1 MEKRRKRIVVPLW
14 VALLLC
20 VGAAAQA
27 LQSPSQFLHMPVGA
41 DRTLADYGQIARYFH
56 YLAQNSPRMQMQNLG
71 PTTDG
76 HEFLLAAFSSPDNLK
91 AAGQYRDIARQ
102 LAHPHGLTG
111 AQLDGLVAQ
120 GKPIVLI
127 TCNIHSTEIAS
138 SQMALEL
145 AWSLAAATDP
155 TVRQREQDM
164 IILLAPSLNPDGE
177 VLVTDWYRKY
187 LGTPYEGGSMPWI
200 YNHYTGHDDNRD
212 WYMLT
217 QKETLAMTHAVY
229 AEWYPQVWL
238 DEHQM
243 GETGPRLFVPP
254 YADPIAPSV
263 SPLMWRGINRI
274 GANMAWRL
282 EQRGKAGVVDHYEF
296 DAYYPGS
303 VDSNPEFKNMFALI
317 IEAASAAIATPLHL
331 NPTDLRGGGK
341 GLPDYTVTSNFPH
354 PWPGGTWS
362 LRDIM
367 DYERIA
373 TDAMLETVDLHPK
386 DFLSGVAAMARE
398 QIAAGDPD
406 VYWRIPRRQ
415 RDPMAAARL
424 AQVMTDNAVQVL
436 ATPREYL
443 VPTAQA
449 YGKYAQEL
457 LGIQHYPEV
466 RAATGDPILQ
476 PYDVTAW
483 SLPLMMGVEISK
495 GAAPDAAGAHA
506 FTAADYPAGGLSG
519 TGAVYELSRDSNA
532 AFKLVNAAWKAGMAV
547 STAPGGM
554 LLLPAAPGLAELA
567 QSNHVTLQ
575 GAPAMPAGAVPLPP
589 VRVGL
594 YKPWTANMDEGWTR
608 FVLDQYGFAPKSL
621 DNAAVQAG
629 NLRPAYDA
637 LIIPDMSTAQLRNGL
652 PPSQMPAPYAG
663 GIGPTGEAALQEFVR
678 AGGTLITLGR
688 SSEWAMESFRL
699 PVTNAL
705 ARVQPDAFSSPGSLL
720 RVHLDPAAPV
730 NFGMPDEAAI
740 FVDEPL
746 AFATRPA
753 PPEQKTTVL
762 AEYPSRGDEILLSGW
777 MRGADLLARRAAA
790 VSLSEGAG
798 HIVLFGFRVQNRA
811 QTEGTFKML
820 FNAIL
825 TAARGRKIGS

>member
-1 MEKRRKRIVVPLW
+1 VKRIYSLGLVC
-14 VALLLC
+14 LLLAPA
-20 VGAAAQA
+20 AAAQTP
-27 LQSPSQFLHMPVGA
+27 QPPSQFLGIPVGA

-56 YLAQNSPRMQMQNLG
+56 YLAQNSARMQLENLG

-76 HEFLLAAFSSPDNLK
+76 HEFLLAAFSSPENLK
-91 AAGQYRDIARQ
+91 NAARYRDIARQ
-102 LAHPHGLTG
+102 LAHPRGLTA
-111 AQLDGLVAQ
+111 AQIEGLVAQ

-145 AWSLAAATDP
+145 AWSLATAADAAT
-155 TVRQREQDM
+155 QARERDM

-187 LGTPYEGGSMPWI
+187 LGTRYEGGSMPWI

-217 QKETLAMTHAVY
+217 QKETLAMTRAVY

-243 GETGPRLFVPP
+243 GTSGPRLFVPP

-341 GLPDYTVTSNFPH
+341 GLPDYTVASNFPH

-373 TDAMLETVDLHPK
+373 TDAMLETVDLHPA
-386 DFLSGVAAMARE
+386 DFLGGVAAMARE
-398 QIAAGDPD
+398 QIAAGDPN
-406 VYWRIPRRQ
+406 VYWRIPRAQ
-415 RDPMAAARL
+415 RDPVAAARL
-424 AQVMTDNAVQVL
+424 AQVMAENAVRVL
-436 ATPREYL
+436 ATPHEYL
-443 VPTAQA
+443 IPTAQA

-466 RAATGDPILQ
+466 RAAAGDDILQ

-483 SLPLMMGVEISK
+483 SLPLMMGVEIAK
-495 GAAPDAAGAHA
+495 GAAPEAAGAHA
-506 FTAADYPAGGLSG
+506 FTAADFPAGGLTG
-519 TGAVYELSRDSNA
+519 AGAVYALGRDSNA
-532 AFKLVNAAWKAGMAV
+532 AFKLVNAAQKAGLAV
-547 STAPGGM
+547 STTPDGT
-554 LLLPAAPGLAELA
+554 LLLPAAPGLDALA
-567 QSNHVTLQ
+567 RAAHVTLQ
-575 GAPAMPAGAVPLPP
+575 AQAAMPGGAVALKR

-608 FVLDQYGFAPKSL
+608 FVLDQYGFAPRSL

-629 NLRPAYDA
+629 NLRQSLDA
-637 LIIPDMSTAQLRNGL
+637 IIIPDMSAGQLRNGQAAA
-652 PPSQMPAPYAG
+652 QMPAPYAG
-663 GIGPTGEAALQEFVR
+663 GIGAQGEAALRAFVA

-688 SSEWAMESFRL
+688 ASEWAMESFRL
-699 PVTNAL
+699 PVSNAL
-705 ARVQPDAFSSPGSLL
+705 ARVQPDQFSAPGSLL
-720 RVHLDPAAPV
+720 RVQLDTAAPV
-730 NFGMPDEAAI
+730 NFGMPREAAI

-762 AEYPSRGDEILLSGW
+762 AEYPARADEILLSGW
-777 MRGADLLARRAAA
+777 MRGADLLTRRAAA
-790 VSLSEGAG
+790 VSLSQGAG
-798 HIVLFGFRVQNRA
+798 RLVLFGFRVQNRA

-825 TAARGRKIGS
+825 TAGAEGEK

>member
-1 MEKRRKRIVVPLW
+1 VL
-14 VALLLC
+14 
-20 VGAAAQA
+20 AAAGQA
-27 LQSPSQFLHMPVGA
+27 LQAPSRFLGIPVGA
-41 DRTLADYGQIARYFH
+41 DRTLADYGQIAKYFH
-56 YLAQNSPRMQMQNLG
+56 YLARNSPRMQLENLG

-76 HEFLLAAFSSPDNLK
+76 HEFLLAAFSSPENLK
-91 AAGQYRDIARQ
+91 EAARYRDIARQ
-102 LAHPHGLTG
+102 LAHPRGLT
-111 AQLDGLVAQ
+111 AARVDELVAQ

-145 AWSLAAATDP
+145 AWSLATAADP
-155 TVRQREQDM
+155 AIQARERDM

-187 LGTPYEGGSMPWI
+187 LGTAYEGGSMPWI

-217 QKETLAMTHAVY
+217 QKETLAMTRAVY

-243 GETGPRLFVPP
+243 GATGPRLFVPP

-317 IEAASAAIATPLHL
+317 IEAASAAVATPLHL
-331 NPTDLRGGGK
+331 NSTDLRGGGK
-341 GLPDYTVTSNFPH
+341 GLPDYTVASNFPH
-354 PWPGGTWS
+354 PWPGGVWR

-386 DFLSGVAAMARE
+386 DFLGGVAAMAQE
-398 QIAAGDPD
+398 QIAAGNPA

-424 AQVMTDNAVQVL
+424 AQVMADNAVRVL
-436 ATPREYL
+436 ATSGEYL
-443 VPTAQA
+443 IPTAQA

-466 RAATGDPILQ
+466 RAAAGDDILQ
-476 PYDVTAW
+476 PYDITAW

-495 GAAPDAAGAHA
+495 GAAPDAAAAHP
-506 FTAADYPAGGLSG
+506 FTAADYPAGGLEG
-519 TGAVYELSRDSNA
+519 AGAVYALTRDSNA
-532 AFKLVNAAWKAGMAV
+532 AFKLVNAAQKAGIAV
-547 STAPGGM
+547 STAADGT
-554 LLLPAAPGLAELA
+554 LLLPAAPGLEALA
-567 QSNHVTLQ
+567 RAQHVTLRGQ
-575 GAPAMPAGAVPLPP
+575 SAMPGDATALRP

-608 FVLDQYGFAPKSL
+608 FVLDQYGFAPRSL
-621 DNAAVQAG
+621 DNAAIQAG
-629 NLRPAYDA
+629 SLRERYDA
-637 LIIPDMSTAQLRNGL
+637 IILPDMPAAQIRNGL
-652 PPSQMPAPYAG
+652 PAAQMPAPYAG
-663 GIGPTGEAALQEFVR
+663 GIGPQGEAALRDFVQ
-678 AGGTLITLGR
+678 AGGSLITLGR
-688 SSEWAMESFRL
+688 ASEWAMESFHL
-699 PVTNAL
+699 PVSNAL
-705 ARVQPDAFSSPGSLL
+705 ARVKPGEFSCPGSLL
-720 RVHLDPAAPV
+720 RAHLDLAAPV
-730 NFGMPDEAAI
+730 NFGMSEDAAI

-753 PPEQKTTVL
+753 PPEQKLTVL
-762 AEYPSRGDEILLSGW
+762 AAYPSRADSVLLSGW
-777 MRGADLLARRAAA
+777 MRGADLLTRRAAA
-790 VSLSEGAG
+790 VSLSQGAG
-798 HIVLFGFRVQNRA
+798 RIILFGFRVQNRA

-825 TAARGRKIGS
+825 AAGAAKK